1 MNLESRLRDKKMKSN
16 SRTRKAYIMVEVVVY
31 LMIASLIFMSIGLI
45 FRSSISIKTS
55 IVNKIEMREM
65 ASVVEDRIRYEMNN
79 SIGITRV
86 WGKNTG
92 ETSYKNVRKIEYRAY
107 DKLQKEV
114 LLNKYISIEG
124 DRIYVENEGKYQIGR
139 HIETMD
145 IDDKGDYMKYKLGFK
160 IGKNTYSKKFILLKK
175 LQLLKDDRLNF
186 KGYRKG

>member
-160 IGKNTYSKKFILLKK
+160 IGKNTYSKKFILFKK
-175 LQLLKDDRLNF
+175 L
-186 KGYRKG
+186 

>member
-86 WGKNTG
+86 WGKNTD

-175 LQLLKDDRLNF
+175 L
-186 KGYRKG
+186 

>member
-86 WGKNTG
+86 WGQNTG

-124 DRIYVENEGKYQIGR
+124 ERIYVENEGKYQIGR
-139 HIETMD
+139 HIENMY
-145 IDDKGDYMKYKLGFK
+145 IDDRGDYMKYKLGFK
-160 IGKNTYSKKFILLKK
+160 IGKNTYSKEFILLKK
-175 LQLLKDDRLNF
+175 L
-186 KGYRKG
+186 

>member
-1 MNLESRLRDKKMKSN
+1 
-16 SRTRKAYIMVEVVVY
+16 
-31 LMIASLIFMSIGLI
+31 
-45 FRSSISIKTS
+45 
-55 IVNKIEMREM
+55 MREM

-145 IDDKGDYMKYKLGFK
+145 IDDKGDHMKYKLGFK

-175 LQLLKDDRLNF
+175 L
-186 KGYRKG
+186 

>member
-65 ASVVEDRIRYEMNN
+65 ASVVEDRIRYEINN

-145 IDDKGDYMKYKLGFK
+145 IEDEKEYMRFKIDFK
-160 IGKNTYSKKFILLKK
+160 IGKNLYSKKFIVITKK
-175 LQLLKDDRLNF
+175 I
-186 KGYRKG
+186 

>member
-1 MNLESRLRDKKMKSN
+1 MNPESRLRDKKMKSN

-92 ETSYKNVRKIEYRAY
+92 ENG
-107 DKLQKEV
+107 KL
-114 LLNKYISIEG
+114 
-124 DRIYVENEGKYQIGR
+124 
-139 HIETMD
+139 
-145 IDDKGDYMKYKLGFK
+145 
-160 IGKNTYSKKFILLKK
+160 
-175 LQLLKDDRLNF
+175 
-186 KGYRKG
+186 

>member
-139 HIETMD
+139 HIETID
-145 IDDKGDYMKYKLGFK
+145 KDDKGDYMIYKLGFK
-160 IGKNTYSKKFILLKK
+160 IGKITY
-175 LQLLKDDRLNF
+175 
-186 KGYRKG
+186 